1 MYVFVHQCS
10 TNLIYFITIVV
21 LINMVEMKSIGI
33 SENVYKELL
42 QVKHLMEKQESRVIS
57 YDEVIFQ
64 LIRRY
69 GNDD

>member
-1 MYVFVHQCS
+1 MWYV
-10 TNLIYFITIVV
+10 
-21 LINMVEMKSIGI
+21 INMVEMKSIGI

-42 QVKHLMEKQESRVIS
+42 LVKHLMEKQESRVIS